1 MSENFLSR
9 WSKRKLEVRAREK
22 QAEDAPEL
30 QLSAPFQGSDT
41 NQVTRS
47 VNSLIHSQR
56 RKLLLSLNF
65 HCPLKLIFRP

>member
-41 NQVTRS
+41 NQGNAVSELAGREAGWG
-47 VNSLIHSQR
+47 HQG
-56 RKLLLSLNF
+56 F
-65 HCPLKLIFRP
+65 HGG